1 MNRSS
6 RSQQFATNEVVTTNI
21 ANVILLIRGQKMIL
35 DADLAA
41 LYGVPTK
48 RMNEQVKRN
57 VDRFP
62 PDFMFKLSS
71 KETKSLNRSQNAT
84 GSQKHR
90 DPRFPPYAF
99 SEHGAIMAAMILNSA
114 RAVEMS
120 VYVVRTFVRLRE
132 VVNANVALTERL
144 NELEGRL
151 NCVDA
156 DIVSILAAIRELM
169 VPPDAKRSGIGFLAD
184 LG

>member
-1 MNRSS
+1 
-6 RSQQFATNEVVTTNI
+6 
-21 ANVILLIRGQKMIL
+21 
-35 DADLAA
+35 
-41 LYGVPTK
+41 
-48 RMNEQVKRN
+48 
-57 VDRFP
+57 
-62 PDFMFKLSS
+62 
-71 KETKSLNRSQNAT
+71 
-84 GSQKHR
+84 
-90 DPRFPPYAF
+90 
-99 SEHGAIMAAMILNSA
+99 MAAMILNSA